1 MVYTLIDHRNDAIKS
16 GKLCSET
23 IRLQLVVPVLNIF
36 LCHFYGLKECRP
48 GKIVVDLSKIIEV
61 NSSLI
66 KLGQCMCNQVKIGN
80 NFIHIMSNFEPL
92 GKGNH

>member
-1 MVYTLIDHRNDAIKS
+1 M
-16 GKLCSET
+16 
-23 IRLQLVVPVLNIF
+23 VPVLNIF

-80 NFIHIMSNFEPL
+80 NFIRAKEIIRMLTAPNPL
-92 GKGNH
+92 HTNLEKLVNNT